1 MKRLLLAAVL
11 LVTCASL
18 ALASNRVSLKYI
30 SPKNGDLINP
40 ESATFSWTFQSWDE
54 VKSVTFVLLKTGF
67 WPAHEET
74 FTGNAAKNGKVT
86 VKNLESN
93 LPYAWRLKVVTTAE
107 EGYFGNFNVMTT
119 K

>member
-1 MKRLLLAAVL
+1 MKRLLLAVVL

-40 ESATFSWTFQSWDE
+40 ESATFSWKLQSWDD
-54 VKSVTFVLLKTGF
+54 VKSVTFVLVH
-67 WPAHEET
+67 PALWVVHKET

-86 VKNLESN
+86 MKNLDKGISYE
-93 LPYAWRLKVVTTAE
+93 WRLMVVTTTE
-107 EGYFGNFNVMTT
+107 EGYFGFNVMTT

>member
-18 ALASNRVSLKYI
+18 ALASNRVSLLYI
-30 SPKNGDLINP
+30 SPENGSLISP
-40 ESATFSWTFQSWDE
+40 ESATFSWRFQSWDE
-54 VKSVTFVLLKTGF
+54 VKSVTFYLVYSGF
-67 WPAHEET
+67 LPVRMET

-86 VKNLESN
+86 VKNLERN
-93 LPYAWRLKVVTTAE
+93 MPYAWRLKVVTTAE
-107 EGYFGNFNVMTT
+107 EGYFGNFDVMTT

>member
-54 VKSVTFVLLKTGF
+54 VKSVTFRVVSGM
-67 WPAHEET
+67 WAAHEEI
-74 FTGNAAKNGKVT
+74 FTGNAGKNGKVT
-86 VKNLESN
+86 VKNLETN
-93 LPYAWRLKVVTTAE
+93 QPYAWFLTVVTTAE
-107 EGYFGNFNVMTT
+107 EGYFGPFNVMTT